1 MLKII
6 IPLYHPFGMDDWI
19 GKGNAVLYDMLQKLW
34 KEHQWYD
41 LEKRNQWISLS
52 HGFSVEEGEL
62 QNYYF

>member
-1 MLKII
+1 
-6 IPLYHPFGMDDWI
+6 MDDWI